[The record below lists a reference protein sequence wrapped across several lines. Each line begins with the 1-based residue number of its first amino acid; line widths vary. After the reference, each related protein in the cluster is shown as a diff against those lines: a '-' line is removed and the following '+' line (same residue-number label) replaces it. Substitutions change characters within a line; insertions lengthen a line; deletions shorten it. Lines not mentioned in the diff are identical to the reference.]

1 MTSLS
6 ISINQADL
14 LKVEA
19 MLSGIKNAV
28 PRVISRSVNKTLVGV
43 RTDSVR
49 EIGKVITPKAK
60 VIRKSF
66 KVYRASV
73 SNLSAKVESKG
84 KPLGLI
90 HFEARQI
97 KLSRGKIKAGVTLK
111 VKKKKARSN
120 IPHAFIR
127 SVNGAKNVWMRF
139 YYGPR
144 KPVKPG
150 RKYGAMPK
158 KYRYSIYRMVGP
170 RVPDIM
176 SNKPVMRAIQEKA
189 DKRLD
194 KSFNHE
200 LEFMLSRL

>member
-66 KVYRASV
+66 KVYRATI
-73 SNLSAKVESKG
+73 SNLSAKVRSKG

-90 HFEARQI
+90 HFRARQI
-97 KLSRGKIKAGVTLK
+97 KRGVSLQ
-111 VKKKKARSN
+111 VKKKKARSV

-127 SVNGAKNVWMRF
+127 TVKGAKNVWMRY

-144 KPVKPG
+144 RPRKPG

-158 KYRYSIYRMVGP
+158 KYRLPMYRMAGP

-194 KSFNHE
+194 KAFNHE

>member
-28 PRVISRSVNKTLVGV
+28 PRVISRSVNKTLIGV

-60 VIRKSF
+60 VIRKTF
-66 KVYRASV
+66 KVHRATV
-73 SNLSAKVESKG
+73 SNLSAKVRSKG

-90 HFEARQI
+90 HFRARQL
-97 KLSRGKIKAGVTLK
+97 KRGVSLQ
-111 VKKKKARSN
+111 VKKKKARSV

-127 SVNGAKNVWMRF
+127 TITSHPNVWKR
-139 YYGPR
+139 YYVNEKLFPV

-158 KYRYSIYRMVGP
+158 KYRLPIYRMAGP

-176 SNKPVMRAIQEKA
+176 SNKPVMNAIQQKA

-194 KSFNHE
+194 KAFSHE